1 MEYIWKVLTMLA
13 VAAAVVNAVINIAAL
28 FRIRMIFN
36 CNIYITEYIM
46 TSVVLLLLLRQ
57 LLSDGAIIVL
67 IIAFVLIWL
76 AVTLWFR
83 INKMCFM
90 RVFGIKRI
98 MHNTIKEK
106 LEKICAEYGIDR
118 TSVYIYGGD
127 SKTPCNTVVFKNVNE
142 DVKKSVVKKM
152 DNFLKTYSHDAELM
166 HIISLFLDGAVV
178 FIIYSVLSYV

>member
-1 MEYIWKVLTMLA
+1 
-13 VAAAVVNAVINIAAL
+13 
-28 FRIRMIFN
+28 
-36 CNIYITEYIM
+36 
-46 TSVVLLLLLRQ
+46 
-57 LLSDGAIIVL
+57 
-67 IIAFVLIWL
+67 
-76 AVTLWFR
+76 
-83 INKMCFM
+83 
-90 RVFGIKRI
+90 

-152 DNFLKTYSHDAELM
+152 DNFLKTYSHDAALM